1 MKPKPIM
8 PDTTMMDGTATYKK
22 MQVEIPGI
30 INIESDSGSHLL
42 DVASIIF
49 VIAVLYTGK
58 RLIRRYIDGKR

>member
-1 MKPKPIM
+1 MKPKPINTL
-8 PDTTMMDGTATYKK
+8 DTTLTAKK
-22 MQVEIPGI
+22 MQIEIPGI

>member
-30 INIESDSGSHLL
+30 INIESDSGSHVNDFL
-42 DVASIIF
+42 SIVGVMVIF
-49 VIAVLYTGK
+49 LVL
-58 RLIRRYIDGKR
+58 RYVLKKYVK